1 MDDAAAAPPATALFV
16 RMLVVIG
23 LVGLTACSSEAKVDG
38 GTIAGFEMGFTP
50 RQATTDAGA
59 VRLRFRN
66 DGKVFHEL
74 AIERDGSAIK
84 RVSAG
89 PGATAEMTVDLRPG
103 TYEMT
108 CREPG
113 HYEAGMRGTLV
124 AR

>member
-1 MDDAAAAPPATALFV
+1 MTIPVSQVRRVMDASV
-16 RMLVVIG
+16 VVIG
-23 LVGLTACSSEAKVDG
+23 LVAATGCYSDGQEKVEG

-50 RQATTDAGA
+50 REAVTDAGS
-59 VRLRFRN
+59 VELRFRN
-66 DGKVFHEL
+66 DGQVFHEL

-124 AR
+124 VR